1 MYTLIHRIKCLAYRM
16 FTLRDVIA
24 LHLLAAI
31 FIAACLS
38 RINYFRFLNIKEL
51 LWLWRNR
58 RWWIYNG
65 TCPLPCC
72 LFQWFLWRG
81 FLVKS
86 HLIITLTRGIFHLSW
101 VLGTFADYPLE
112 VLLLFNVAATLFLWI
127 LFFNTVWIILFL
139 LAEVLF
145 DWTWRIYYVDLLGLV
160 RLYTVG

>member
-1 MYTLIHRIKCLAYRM
+1 MYTLIHLIKCLAYRM
-16 FTLRDVIA
+16 FTLRDVIT

-31 FIAACLS
+31 FIATRLS

-65 TCPLPCC
+65 ACPLPCC
-72 LFQWFLWRG
+72 LFQWFLWCG
-81 FLVKS
+81 FHVKS
-86 HLIITLTRGIFHLSW
+86 HLIITLTRGIFHFSW
-101 VLGTFADYPLE
+101 VLCAFADYSLE
-112 VLLLFNVAATLFLWI
+112 ILLLFNVAATLFLWI

-145 DWTWRIYYVDLLGLV
+145 DWTWWINYVDLLGLV
-160 RLYTVG
+160 RLYTGG